1 MWKRCCGTSA
11 QDGGGQV
18 CAETVHPPGTEIW
31 SMRRAA
37 APASRELRPLPA
49 DQMPLKQPHPPS
61 LPKGLGRR
69 CGGFH
74 DSSVAKNPPAV
85 QEPYKTRVRSLS
97 GEYPVKEGT
106 ASHSS
111 ILAWRIPRT
120 EKPGGLQSTESQRV
134 RQAWSDLAHP
144 LPPHSP
150 ATPPP
155 TRGRVRTQKGMGET
169 VCALQQRSSH
179 LSLD

>member
-1 MWKRCCGTSA
+1 M
-11 QDGGGQV
+11 
-18 CAETVHPPGTEIW
+18 CAETVHPRGTEIW

-74 DSSVAKNPPAV
+74 NSSVAKNPPAV

-97 GEYPVKEGT
+97 GEYPVKYMGYSLPLQYSCLENPKDREARWATVHGIT
-106 ASHSS
+106 KGQ
-111 ILAWRIPRT
+111 T
-120 EKPGGLQSTESQRV
+120 GLKRLSAPT
-134 RQAWSDLAHP
+134 
-144 LPPHSP
+144 P
-150 ATPPP
+150 ATLTRHPPP
-155 TRGRVRTQKGMGET
+155 THGRVHTQKGMGET